1 MGIITP
7 RSNKPNFDNNCNS
20 IEMLFDD
27 NNNYT
32 FTNSKY
38 FDISE
43 LNTLNDKANC
53 FQILHLNIKH

>member
-20 IEMLFDD
+20 IEIPFDY
-27 NNNYT
+27 NNHHP

-38 FDISE
+38 FDINE

-53 FQILHLNIKH
+53 F

>member
-43 LNTLNDKANC
+43 LNTLNDKAN
-53 FQILHLNIKH
+53 